1 LASRLA
7 CCVLLLCGCEVA
19 AGSGVDAQLQVEG
32 ATYAVGDLAALPDT
46 GGPAV
51 IDTYART
58 SWVTPGR
65 GGKLMVGTLG
75 PGATAVLL
83 AIDEVQGEPGY
94 WILGASPP
102 DTQRPDQPTFAATL
116 GLAASVV
123 GSEIRLRL
131 VAVDADGRAG
141 PPTLVPFSVLPAA
154 PPAGALVVA
163 LGWDSEADLDL
174 HVVDPSGNEIW
185 SRDIVSPP
193 PADATGATSGLL
205 DFDSNAGC
213 TIDGRRLETVTWAVP
228 PSGHY
233 AVRVDDFSLCDAAA
247 AHWRVYV
254 LVDGVVA
261 LESQGVA
268 TAADARLAKQRGA
281 GVLALEFD
289 WAGGP

>member
-1 LASRLA
+1 MASRFTG
-7 CCVLLLCGCEVA
+7 CVLLLCGCGAGAGGGVA
-19 AGSGVDAQLQVEG
+19 AQLQVDG
-32 ATYAVGDLAALPDT
+32 ATYAAGDLAALADA

-65 GGKLMVGTLG
+65 GGKLLSGTLG

-83 AIDEVQGEPGY
+83 AIDEVRDEPGY

-102 DTQRPDQPTFAATL
+102 DTQRPDQPTFAAIL
-116 GLAASVV
+116 AFAASVV
-123 GSEIRLRL
+123 GPEIRLRL
-131 VAVDADGRAG
+131 VAVDGDGRAG
-141 PPTLVPFSVLPAA
+141 PPALLVFSVLPAA
-154 PPAGALVVA
+154 PPEGALVVA
-163 LGWDSEADLDL
+163 LGWDNEADLDL
-174 HVVDPSGNEIW
+174 HVVDPAGNEIW
-185 SRDIVSPP
+185 SRDIVAPP
-193 PADATGATSGLL
+193 PADQTGVSAGRL

-213 TIDGRRLETVTWAVP
+213 TIDGRRLETVAWAVP

-233 AVRVDDFSLCDAAA
+233 TVRVDDFSLCDAPA

-268 TAADARLAKQRGA
+268 TSADARFAKQRGA